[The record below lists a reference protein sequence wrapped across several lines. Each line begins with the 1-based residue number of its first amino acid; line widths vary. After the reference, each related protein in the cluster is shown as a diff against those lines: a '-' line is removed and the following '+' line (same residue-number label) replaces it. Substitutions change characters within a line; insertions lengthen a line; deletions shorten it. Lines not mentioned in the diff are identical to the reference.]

1 MQLVHTLTSS
11 KEQFGTSRRDSRE
24 RQVLQTL
31 LGKKIHPA
39 TDSKTSKVG
48 DGVSVA
54 FHYQTGTRNDR
65 KEESRYRENSTL
77 TAFSR

>member
-1 MQLVHTLTSS
+1 M
-11 KEQFGTSRRDSRE
+11 
-24 RQVLQTL
+24 LQTL